1 MTKTEI
7 RTEVLVRL
15 GKDTTSAWTSSTILN
30 SWIDQA
36 HRWATGY
43 HKWPFTEGRV
53 STTFA
58 SLVANEDGNL
68 VGLYPEGWKSDSIRQ
83 LQIGGYR
90 LKKLNWEDFQIFRE
104 DYSTGTDRVFSD
116 FNRQYFV
123 NPNIDVSGTTSVWG
137 QYTPTVLDDES
148 TTENTVFSGEEE
160 GNQGIIEEV
169 VGYALRRDGKEKE
182 SVEKHL
188 IAKANLDELWKR
200 ITDEQYAY
208 QSKNRG
214 MFERINVVDGS
225 MYDDNLNEDQF

>member
-1 MTKTEI
+1 MTKSEI

-30 SWIDQA
+30 NWIDQA
-36 HRWATGY
+36 HRWAAGY
-43 HKWPFTEGRV
+43 HKWPFTEARV

-83 LQIGGYR
+83 LQVGGYR

-104 DYSTGTDRVFSD
+104 DYSTNDDRVFSD

-137 QYTPTVLDDES
+137 QYTPIVLDDES
-148 TTENTVFSGEEE
+148 STENTIFAGEEE
-160 GNQGIIEEV
+160 GNQGIIEMSIA
-169 VGYALRRDGKEKE
+169 YALRRDGKEKE
-182 SVEKHL
+182 ALDHQLV
-188 IAKANLDELWKR
+188 AKTTLDELYKR

-214 MFERINVVDGS
+214 MFDRIDVVNGD
-225 MYDDNLNEDQF
+225 MYDDELNTDQF